1 MTDKYLKRKDEAYN
15 NYIEVVKRFLNGDL
29 KPSIS
34 LRYIYDTQDMKD
46 TQMMHM
52 I

>member
-34 LRYIYDTQDMKD
+34 PREYILRHAGYERYANDA
-46 TQMMHM
+46 
-52 I
+52 